1 MKFSRRLL
9 ILTSIL
15 CVISAS
21 GFILMQTQL
30 DCERPPRE
38 RMEEKLIYIPSPE
51 FVKTA
56 SLGFH
61 AVLADVM
68 WARAVVYFGGHYLTD
83 KDYTWLYNLLDATT
97 TLDPKNILAY
107 RFGGSL
113 LALEQW
119 DVEKSIA
126 ILKKGIREN
135 PDADWRLYFLLG
147 FNYFYVLEDY
157 NNAAIYLEK
166 ASRMPGHPDF
176 LPRLA
181 AKMYAKS
188 EKLDTAIEFLQEMYQ
203 QHDNE
208 NVRSAILERL
218 SVLIAKKQA
227 RSLRCVVEKYKT
239 VHGAYPTELEALAH
253 CGLIE
258 ELPQYP
264 NGCYTY
270 DSDTGEIDW
279 VPESGANWP

>member
-1 MKFSRRLL
+1 MNFSRRLL

-15 CVISAS
+15 CAVSAS
-21 GFILMQTQL
+21 GFILTQTQL

-51 FVKTA
+51 FVRTA

-68 WARAVVYFGGHYLTD
+68 WVRAVVYFGGHYLTD
-83 KDYTWLYNLLDATT
+83 KDYTWLHSLLDATT
-97 TLDPKNILAY
+97 TLDPKNLLAY

-113 LALEQW
+113 LALEQH

-126 ILKKGIREN
+126 LLKKGIREN
-135 PDADWRLYFLLG
+135 PDSDWRLYFLLG
-147 FNYFYVLEDY
+147 FNYFYILEDY
-157 NNAAIYLEK
+157 DNAAIYLEK

-181 AKMYAKS
+181 AKMYARS
-188 EKLDTAIEFLQEMYQ
+188 EKLDTAIEFLQEMYR
-203 QHDNE
+203 QHDDE
-208 NVRSAILERL
+208 SVRSAISGRL
-218 SVLIAKKQA
+218 NILTAKKQA
-227 RSLRCVVEKYKT
+227 RSIRDVLEKYKAI
-239 VHGAYPTELEALAH
+239 HGAYPAELEALAH

-264 NGCYTY
+264 NGNYTY
-270 DSDTGEIDW
+270 DSGTGEIDW
-279 VPESGANWP
+279 MSESDANWP